1 MRYKILFLV
10 NLAFY
15 FSFFTGCISEPEGR
29 IKKKLE
35 IILED
40 DMVAILE
47 GIADSNLLDPTYYDL
62 HLYQEFKG
70 GKYSRKAEVDFY
82 FLKNINTKIVR
93 KYRYHRDYKKWDRY
107 YNEYQFSESK

>member
-1 MRYKILFLV
+1 MIYKIIFLV
-10 NLAFY
+10 SLTFGITY
-15 FSFFTGCISEPEGR
+15 LTGCIDEPDGR
-29 IKKKLE
+29 VRKKLE

-47 GIADSNLLDPTYYDL
+47 GIADTNLLDSTYYDM
-62 HLYQEFKG
+62 HLYKEFKG

-82 FLKNINTKIVR
+82 FLKNVNTKIVR

-107 YNEYQFSESK
+107 YNKYQFSESK